1 LIPAVYPSQ
10 EAVIRLHEEIIRLA
24 GGEQGFVSLSNL
36 SYFLDTAKDT
46 GEDLPEDKAI
56 IRKSGYLLFNLINLH
71 PFLDGNKRTAFEV
84 TKNFL
89 RLNGCAFAP
98 EEDDAFGMLASISK
112 GELDAESTEKW
123 VARNLRRG
131 GEQR

>member
-1 LIPAVYPSQ
+1 
-10 EAVIRLHEEIIRLA
+10 
-24 GGEQGFVSLSNL
+24 VSLSNL

-89 RLNGCAFAP
+89 RLNGCALAP
-98 EEDDAFGMLASISK
+98 EEDDAFDTLVSISK
-112 GELDAESTEKW
+112 GEMDAESTDKVGSKEFKE
-123 VARNLRRG
+123 RRG
-131 GEQR
+131 AKVRWQSRSRLGARRR